1 MKLLETKSSP
11 ATKLNQL
18 AVSAG
23 ALLGGSAATLLSI
36 GTAMAEEASDTG
48 LAVQN
53 KLVTLI
59 NGLFGNV
66 QAVAGPLFGL
76 IILVCLIGMGFSV
89 LNGNSNG
96 MRAWRTGLISV
107 LVLLVLIYA
116 VPTVASWAAD
126 FGSDINGEMQ
136 LGSAFSSAT
145 GGTSV

>member
-23 ALLGGSAATLLSI
+23 ALIGGSAAAMMSV
-36 GTAMAEEASDTG
+36 GVAMADTG
-48 LAVQN
+48 DTVET
-53 KLVTLI
+53 KLVEVI

-66 QAVAGPLFGL
+66 QGVAGPLFGL
-76 IILVCLIGMGFSV
+76 ITLVCLVGMGFSV

-107 LVLLVLIYA
+107 VVLLILIYA
-116 VPTVASWAAD
+116 VPTLVTWAAD
-126 FGSDINGEMQ
+126 FGNSINGGAD
-136 LGSAFSSAT
+136 LGSAFD
-145 GGTSV
+145 GIG